1 MENLFNYFHF
11 AFLQVYVL
19 NYRLLMLSKIL
30 YILKQYSSIIFIFFV
45 YVTYNKHKTYILY

>member
-19 NYRLLMLSKIL
+19 NYRLLMLSIN
-30 YILKQYSSIIFIFFV
+30 IIHSQAIFINNI
-45 YVTYNKHKTYILY
+45 YVFRLCDL